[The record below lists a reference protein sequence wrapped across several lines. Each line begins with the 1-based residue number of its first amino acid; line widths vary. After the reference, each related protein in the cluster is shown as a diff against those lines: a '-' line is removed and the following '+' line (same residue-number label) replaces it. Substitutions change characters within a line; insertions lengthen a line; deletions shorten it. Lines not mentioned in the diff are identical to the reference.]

1 MFFKE
6 GCSKH
11 RQFNC
16 DTNSAVRVCNLVK
29 DSDAELEHSPEL
41 NSEECLNSD
50 LEQVIRSKVQVSAKV
65 KLPANCNQSKPT
77 LRMSL
82 QNVQRALLGCRLNK
96 GFLAATPFDLSF
108 IEDSLL

>member
-41 NSEECLNSD
+41 HSEERLNSD
-50 LEQVIRSKVQVSAKV
+50 LEQVIRSKVQASTKV
-65 KLPANCNQSKPT
+65 KL
-77 LRMSL
+77 R
-82 QNVQRALLGCRLNK
+82 
-96 GFLAATPFDLSF
+96 AATENHLRDIARKLQPVKTHF
-108 IEDSLL
+108 EDVFVKPAARSTWLPAQ

>member
-50 LEQVIRSKVQVSAKV
+50 LEQVIRSKVQVSTKV
-65 KLPANCNQSKPT
+65 KL
-77 LRMSL
+77 R
-82 QNVQRALLGCRLNK
+82 
-96 GFLAATPFDLSF
+96 AATENAMREIARKLQPVKTHF
-108 IEDSLL
+108 EDVFVNRATRLTWLPAQ